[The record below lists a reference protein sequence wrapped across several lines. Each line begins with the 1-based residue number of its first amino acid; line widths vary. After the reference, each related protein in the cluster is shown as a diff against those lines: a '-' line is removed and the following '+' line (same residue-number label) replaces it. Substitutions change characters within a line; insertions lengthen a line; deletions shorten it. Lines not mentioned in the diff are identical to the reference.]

1 MLLLNKGKVVNEHHC
16 NFQFVREKTSVNW
29 FSHVLFFWR
38 EKAGNAIIK
47 SCVFSL
53 YRSHA
58 TTEIRVYT
66 RSRKKSHATTLLLL
80 WIEP

>member
-29 FSHVLFFWR
+29 FSHVLLFWR

-53 YRSHA
+53 YSSMSCNNA
-58 TTEIRVYT
+58 TPTMDRGFV
-66 RSRKKSHATTLLLL
+66 
-80 WIEP
+80 